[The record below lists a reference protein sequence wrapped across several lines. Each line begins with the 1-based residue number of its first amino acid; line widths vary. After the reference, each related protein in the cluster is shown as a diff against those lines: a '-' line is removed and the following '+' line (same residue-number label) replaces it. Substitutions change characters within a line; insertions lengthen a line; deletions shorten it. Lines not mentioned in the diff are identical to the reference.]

1 MRPDQR
7 WFPTNRAERAAW
19 FGHFAAKFPDYA
31 PALGFTQAEI
41 DAVLADN
48 AVVQFIARLVT
59 TVEAYRAAIIEFQQ
73 GVLMGRSDGTMP
85 SLPAVPDLAPP
96 PMVPRGIFERLER
109 TVRRIRA
116 QPAYSD
122 SLGAMLGIIPR
133 RTDLSIASDHKPPI
147 KVKAAAHG
155 YAFEVATVRGSSD
168 QCQVE
173 IRRASSQEWELAGT
187 FTGSAFELS
196 VEPTTP
202 GQAEL
207 IDVRLQMIK
216 KNKLVGNPSSI
227 QAVALMP

>member
-7 WFPTNRAERAAW
+7 WFPTSRAERAAW
-19 FGHFAAKFPDYA
+19 FENFAAVFA
-31 PALGFTQAEI
+31 EHGAALGFSPAEI
-41 DAVLADN
+41 ASVLADN
-48 AVVQFIARLVT
+48 AVVQFLAASMT
-59 TVEAYRAAIIEFQQ
+59 SVEAYKAAFGVFCE
-73 GVLMGRSDGTMP
+73 GVLEGKNDGSMP
-85 SLPAVPDLAPP
+85 SSPITPELEPP

-109 TVRRIRA
+109 TVRRIRV
-116 QPAYSD
+116 QPGYSD
-122 SLGAMLGIIPR
+122 SIGAMLGIIPR

-227 QAVALMP
+227 HAVALMP